1 MLEPCCVTMAIPLP
15 SLGPASLFCAEVQLC
30 LICGFLLG
38 LLSAD
43 CGTHRMEYA
52 SSIGFWNGLMVFKAA
67 ILELYFSGWEALAQP
82 GTLLN
87 DLAPSPAPVLV
98 FDGEM

>member
-1 MLEPCCVTMAIPLP
+1 MTTAIPLP
-15 SLGPASLFCAEVQLC
+15 SLGPASLICAEVQLC

-38 LLSAD
+38 LLSAG
-43 CGTHRMEYA
+43 CGAHRMGCT
-52 SSIGFWNGLMVFKAA
+52 SSVGCWNGLMGFKAA
-67 ILELYFSGWEALAQP
+67 IPELYFSRWEAVAQP

-87 DLAPSPAPVLV
+87 DRGPSLALVLV

>member
-1 MLEPCCVTMAIPLP
+1 MLEPCCVTTAIPLP
-15 SLGPASLFCAEVQLC
+15 SLGPASLICAEVQLC

-43 CGTHRMEYA
+43 CGTHRMGCA
-52 SSIGFWNGLMVFKAA
+52 SSIGFWNGLMGFQAA
-67 ILELYFSGWEALAQP
+67 ILELYFSRWEAVAQP

-87 DLAPSPAPVLV
+87 DHAPSPAPVLV